1 VVVTVGKIQK
11 KSQPDKGWDLG
22 DMVAVRCLKIQY
34 LILSQKCVRSKGVDV
49 VPPGVKTA
57 VPRACAGVFA
67 RLICP
72 EAAKHA
78 AQTADLN
85 PRPHCI
91 LRSLVGAILSDVA
104 YGPGTHWV
112 EERTTKSG
120 RSGSA
125 LPARAGAVFWW
136 HQGRAIPSPCAN
148 FLSILQLTNIF
159 RSSLERMSGLR

>member
-1 VVVTVGKIQK
+1 
-11 KSQPDKGWDLG
+11 
-22 DMVAVRCLKIQY
+22 MVAVRCLKIQY

-49 VPPGVKTA
+49 VPLSVKTA
-57 VPRACAGVFA
+57 VPRACPGVFA
-67 RLICP
+67 RLSCAK
-72 EAAKHA
+72 AAKHP

-85 PRPHCI
+85 PRPHGI
-91 LRSLVGAILSDVA
+91 LRSLVGALLSDVA

-125 LPARAGAVFWW
+125 LPARVGAEFCWC
-136 HQGRAIPSPCAN
+136 QGRTVPSPCAN
-148 FLSILQLTNIF
+148 SVSILQLTNIF